1 MSKIYNLKK
10 AAWYSVENITTIIFG
25 LVSVV
30 IVARIFGPENLGKL
44 SMIQAIS
51 SVTLFLVVLG

>member
-44 SMIQAIS
+44 S
-51 SVTLFLVVLG
+51 